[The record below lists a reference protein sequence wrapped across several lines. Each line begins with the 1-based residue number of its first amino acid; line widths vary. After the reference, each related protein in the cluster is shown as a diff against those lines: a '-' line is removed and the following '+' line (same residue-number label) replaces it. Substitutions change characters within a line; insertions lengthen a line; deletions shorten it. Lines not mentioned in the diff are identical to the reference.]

1 MPSPG
6 EVFQSRVSV
15 TLGRVY
21 SERELGTLIGTIA
34 KTRHEQLIAQ
44 GRVSSVFQRYVDG
57 QLGKPET
64 AIRVTRDKPGEIR
77 YVGSSLLAAVI
88 FARQLVKEASPVGPG
103 PYGAGTY
110 RDSWIIAIDG
120 QVYRGDIT
128 KLPSNAVQAIIVNI
142 TPYARRLEQSFAR
155 TRPGYRVTQIV
166 ADTTKRRFAG
176 LDVRRKFVTLPS
188 ISNGRW
194 QIPYI
199 LKNPPGGEVLYPAV
213 QIEVK

>member
-6 EVFQSRVSV
+6 EVFQNRVTV
-15 TLGRVY
+15 TLNRRL
-21 SERELGTLIGTIA
+21 SPQLLGTLVGTIA
-34 KTRHEQLIAQ
+34 KTRHEQLIDQ
-44 GRVSSVFQRYVDG
+44 GRVPSAFQRYVDG

-64 AIRVTRDKPGEIR
+64 SIRITKDKPGEII

-110 RDSWIIAIDG
+110 AASWIIAIDG

-128 KLPSNAVQAIIVNI
+128 KLPPSSTQAIIVNI
-142 TPYARRLEQSFAR
+142 TPFARRLEQSFAR
-155 TRPGYRVTQIV
+155 TRSGYRVTQIV
-166 ADTTKRRFAG
+166 ADATKRRFQG

-194 QIPYI
+194 QIPYR